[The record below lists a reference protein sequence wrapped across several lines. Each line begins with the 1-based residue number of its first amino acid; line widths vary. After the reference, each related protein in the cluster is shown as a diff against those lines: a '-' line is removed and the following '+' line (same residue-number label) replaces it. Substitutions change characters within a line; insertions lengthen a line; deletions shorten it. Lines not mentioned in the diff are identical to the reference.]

1 MARTM
6 QQILEHHNRAVLS
19 GNYKEMLEDYA
30 EDAVMITLEGV
41 FRGKEAIKGVLE
53 NLLKNMPN
61 MKPMET
67 SGDKLLIEGDTL
79 LLRWFAESDIATIS
93 NAVDTIVVK
102 NDKIWR
108 QTTCFEIVPK

>member
-19 GNYKEMLEDYA
+19 GDYEEMLEDYA
-30 EDAVMITLEGV
+30 DDAVMITLKGT

-61 MKPMET
+61 MKPMKT

-79 LLRWFAESDIATIS
+79 LLRWSAESDIATIS

-108 QTTCFEIVPK
+108 QTTCFEIASR